1 MGTKRYFDVK
11 DEKKTTQPRRN
22 TAPLVAVSA
31 LVAPVRK
38 GRGITLQ
45 SLKADIF
52 LLLFPCLKPGRPQKW
67 VRLSLGLKEKCQDC
81 TRRRDCKTQAPKTSI
96 VKS

>member
-1 MGTKRYFDVK
+1 MGLRDVQLQNIQNRNDSVGTKRCFDVK

-22 TAPLVAVSA
+22 TAPVVAVSA

-52 LLLFPCLKPGRPQKW
+52 LLLLPCLKPGRP
-67 VRLSLGLKEKCQDC
+67 
-81 TRRRDCKTQAPKTSI
+81 
-96 VKS
+96 